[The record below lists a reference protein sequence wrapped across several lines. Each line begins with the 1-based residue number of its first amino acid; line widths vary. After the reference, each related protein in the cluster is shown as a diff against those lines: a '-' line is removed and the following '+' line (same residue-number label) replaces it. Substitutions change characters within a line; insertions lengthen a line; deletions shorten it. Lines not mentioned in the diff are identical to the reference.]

1 MTDVDDSADVLE
13 LPSGPNRLAFWI
25 SIPVALVL
33 GLFIVVLATSE
44 GDTGQPISSLV
55 GKAAPEIVGQTLD
68 GDTFSLEEQRGKW
81 VVVNFFQ
88 TTCIPCIEEHPE
100 LVRFSETHE
109 AIGDAVV
116 VSLAFSDTEANV
128 REFFAEYGGTWPVLA
143 ADTGRYAIGYGVA
156 AVPETFIVS
165 PQGVVVAKFIG
176 GVDAAGLDNELL
188 RLATTT
194 S

>member
-1 MTDVDDSADVLE
+1 MSDVDDGSEVLE

-81 VVVNFFQ
+81 VLVNFFQ

-100 LVRFSETHE
+100 LVKFSENHE

-116 VSLAFSDTEANV
+116 VSLAFSDSEANV
-128 REFFAEYGGTWPVLA
+128 RDFFAEYGGSWPVLA

-165 PQGVVVAKFIG
+165 PQGVVVAKYIG
-176 GVDAAGLDNELL
+176 GVDAAGLDAELV

>member
-1 MTDVDDSADVLE
+1 MSDPDTSEVLE
-13 LPSGPNRLAFWI
+13 LPGGPNRLAFWI
-25 SIPVALVL
+25 SIPVALIL

-55 GKAAPEIVGQTLD
+55 GKAAPEITGQTLA
-68 GDTFSLEEQRGKW
+68 GDTFSLEDHRGKW

-100 LVRFSETHE
+100 LVAFSEAHE
-109 AIGDAVV
+109 AVGDAIV

-128 REFFAEYGGTWPVLA
+128 RDFFDEYGGEWPVLA

-165 PQGVVVAKFIG
+165 PQGVVVAKYLG
-176 GVDAAGLDNELL
+176 GVDAAGLDAELN
-188 RLATTT
+188 RLAVTL

>member
-1 MTDVDDSADVLE
+1 MTEPGDPEVLE
-13 LPSGPNRLAFWI
+13 LPAGPSRLAFWI
-25 SIPVALVL
+25 SMPIALIL

-44 GDTGQPISSLV
+44 GDTGQPISSLI
-55 GKAAPEIVGQTLD
+55 GKPAPEIAGTTLS
-68 GDTFSLEEQRGKW
+68 GDTFSLEARRGQW

-100 LVRFSETHE
+100 LVDFSERHDQV
-109 AIGDAVV
+109 GDAVV

-128 REFFAEYGGTWPVLA
+128 REFFAEYGGAWPVLA

-165 PQGVVVAKFIG
+165 PSGVVVAKFIG
-176 GVDAAGLDNELL
+176 GITSAGLDAELI
-188 RLATTT
+188 RLLEAV